1 MGYNIGVKSI
11 SALGRRTAL
20 PPPVP
25 PVGGKRAYR
34 SVLRK
39 AAQTFRQNAKPQ
51 EEEMARQVRLTQEG
65 YDRLKAQLE
74 QEYARLEEATR
85 ILRELTGSSDD
96 YDDSGLEE
104 AKREKARLE
113 MRIDNLEDQLNRA
126 EIIAAHEVDK
136 VDLGVTVTL
145 QDTASKEA
153 FEVQVVSPIE
163 AGVLEG
169 EIPKVSDESPLGRA
183 VMGRRAG
190 DTVEVVIN
198 NRRSEYTLMSIN

>member
-1 MGYNIGVKSI
+1 
-11 SALGRRTAL
+11 
-20 PPPVP
+20 
-25 PVGGKRAYR
+25 
-34 SVLRK
+34 
-39 AAQTFRQNAKPQ
+39 
-51 EEEMARQVRLTQEG
+51 MARQVRLTQEG
-65 YDRLKAQLE
+65 YDRLKTQLE
-74 QEYARLEEATR
+74 QEYVRLEEATR

-136 VDLGVTVTL
+136 VDLGAVITL

-153 FEVQVVSPIE
+153 FEVQLVSPIE

-169 EIPKVSDESPLGRA
+169 DIPKVSDESPLGQA
-183 VMGRRAG
+183 LMGRKPG

-198 NRRSEYTLMSIN
+198 NRRNEYTLMSIS

>member
-1 MGYNIGVKSI
+1 
-11 SALGRRTAL
+11 
-20 PPPVP
+20 
-25 PVGGKRAYR
+25 
-34 SVLRK
+34 
-39 AAQTFRQNAKPQ
+39 
-51 EEEMARQVRLTQEG
+51 MARQVRLTQEG
-65 YDRLKAQLE
+65 YDRLKVQLE

-113 MRIDNLEDQLNRA
+113 MRTDNLEDQLNRA

-136 VDLGVTVTL
+136 VDLGVIVTL

-183 VMGRRAG
+183 VMGRRPG